1 MSIWFNPSLSV
12 ADLESYEEETMNQF
26 IGIQFTEVGQ
36 NYLKARMEVDHR
48 TRQAY
53 GILHGGAS
61 VTLAETVGSIGS
73 AMVIDQSKFYCVGVE
88 INANHVRSI
97 KQGFVEA
104 KAEPLHLGNSTHIWD
119 VKITDEKERLIC
131 ICRLTVFILSLRSL

>member
-12 ADLESYEEETMNQF
+12 ADLESYETETMNHF
-26 IGIQFTEVGQ
+26 IGIQFTEVGD

-73 AMVIDQSKFYCVGVE
+73 AMVIDQAKYYCVGVE
-88 INANHVRSI
+88 INANHIRSI
-97 KQGFVEA
+97 KQGFVTA
-104 KAEPLHLGNSTHIWD
+104 TAEPLHLGNSTHVWD
-119 VKITDEKERLIC
+119 IKIIDEKERLIC
-131 ICRLTVFILSLRSL
+131 VCRLTVFILSLKSL

>member
-1 MSIWFNPSLSV
+1 MSIWFNSSLTLS
-12 ADLESYEEETMNQF
+12 DIQNMDKETMNDY
-26 IGIQFTEVGQ
+26 IGIEFTELGD
-36 NYLKARMEVDHR
+36 NYLKAKMPVDHR

-61 VTLAETVGSIGS
+61 VTLAETIGSIAS
-73 AMVIDQSKFYCVGVE
+73 VLVIDQSRYYGVGVE

-97 KQGFVEA
+97 KQGYVIG

-119 VKITDEKERLIC
+119 IKITDEKERLIC
-131 ICRLTVFILSLRSL
+131 VCRLTVFILSLRSL